1 MFKNHVGPFLDADGA
16 GAAGPPPA
24 LATPA
29 PEGTPAA
36 EPATPVAGG
45 TETPFNFPADAV
57 DKKEAGEGKPNAE
70 GGAVEVPETYKF
82 TLPEGLVLKDELQ
95 QQFTK
100 IAHEAKLTQA
110 QADRLIEMHCQQML
124 AMQQQAEETKNTWV
138 NECTKQGLTKPEN
151 LRNAKLAVD
160 TFGGGECMQA
170 LVESGVAYNPA
181 VQRFLQ
187 NIGSLLQED
196 TAPDG
201 KSVGGKSN
209 AEDLLFPNSKY

>member
-1 MFKNHVGPFLDADGA
+1 M
-16 GAAGPPPA
+16 
-24 LATPA
+24 
-29 PEGTPAA
+29 
-36 EPATPVAGG
+36 
-45 TETPFNFPADAV
+45 
-57 DKKEAGEGKPNAE
+57 
-70 GGAVEVPETYKF
+70 
-82 TLPEGLVLKDELQ
+82 KDELQ

-110 QADRLIEMHCQQML
+110 QADLLIEMHCQQML

>member
-1 MFKNHVGPFLDADGA
+1 MFRNYVGPFFEADGA
-16 GAAGPPPA
+16 GAAGPPPVSA
-24 LATPA
+24 APT
-29 PEGTPAA
+29 PEGVPAADPNPAA
-36 EPATPVAGG
+36 EGADN
-45 TETPFNFPADAV
+45 PFKFPASAV
-57 DKKEAGEGKPNAE
+57 EKGGAKGTTATGEG
-70 GGAVEVPETYKF
+70 EVNIPETYKF
-82 TLPEGLVLKDELQ
+82 TLPEGLVMRDDLQ
-95 QQFTK
+95 QQFTT

-110 QADRLIEMHCQQML
+110 QADKLIEMHCQQML
-124 AMQQQAEETKNTWV
+124 TMQQQAEETKNAWA
-138 NECTKQGLTKPEN
+138 NDCAKQGLTKPEG
-151 LRNAKLAVD
+151 LRAAKLAVD

-201 KSVGGKSN
+201 KSTGGKSK

>member
-1 MFKNHVGPFLDADGA
+1 MFKNHIGPFFEADGA

-24 LATPA
+24 SATPA
-29 PEGTPAA
+29 PESTPAA
-36 EPATPVAGG
+36 EPVTSAAGG

-57 DKKEAGEGKPNAE
+57 DKKEAGEGEPNAE

-201 KSVGGKSN
+201 KSAGGKSN